1 MYEADSLPFEI
12 SCCIH
17 KSLIGKSGGN
27 LSAGRLSGTFSAH
40 TVSKSIVSGRIA
52 SEALSVADST
62 IGFDFDTYSGHC
74 KVCSSPTD
82 AHREEDCLLEALR
95 AGTNEAYETL
105 ISVYEQPVYNLVFRL
120 MNDPADACDVVQEV
134 FLKVFRNI
142 KSFRGNSSLKT
153 WIYRISFNEAYNHRR
168 WFSRHKKQEIGLE
181 CEEEGNLNY
190 QDVLP
195 DPGRSAFE
203 ITADHETHAMIEEAL
218 AQVNPAFRAA
228 VVLRDME
235 DLSYDE
241 IAEILQ
247 VSLGTV
253 KSRILRGREALRKVL
268 ASRLNPDLNVR
279 WTPQQAQVK

>member
-1 MYEADSLPFEI
+1 
-12 SCCIH
+12 
-17 KSLIGKSGGN
+17 
-27 LSAGRLSGTFSAH
+27 
-40 TVSKSIVSGRIA
+40 
-52 SEALSVADST
+52 VADST
-62 IGFDFDTYSGHC
+62 IGFDFDTYSGLC
-74 KVCSSPTD
+74 KVCSGSTD
-82 AHREEDCLLEALR
+82 AHREDDCLLDALR
-95 AGTNEAYETL
+95 EGTNEAYEAL
-105 ISVYEQPVYNLVFRL
+105 IALYEQPVYNLVFRL
-120 MNDPADACDVVQEV
+120 MNDPADASDVVQEV

-142 KSFRGNSSLKT
+142 KTFRGSSSLKT
-153 WIYRISFNEAYNHRR
+153 WIYRISFNEAYNQRR

-181 CEEEGNLNY
+181 CDDEGSLNY

-203 ITADHETHAMIEEAL
+203 ITAEHETHAMIEEAL

-268 ASRLNPDLNVR
+268 ANRLNPELNVH
-279 WTPQQAQVK
+279 WTPQPAQVD